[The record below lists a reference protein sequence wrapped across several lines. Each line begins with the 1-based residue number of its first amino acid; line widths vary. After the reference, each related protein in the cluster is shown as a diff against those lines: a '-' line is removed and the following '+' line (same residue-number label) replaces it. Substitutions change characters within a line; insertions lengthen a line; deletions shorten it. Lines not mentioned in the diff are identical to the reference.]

1 MGTFGLTALT
11 TYNAPHILKDRTLAE
26 LPTPAAYHT
35 LSHTVLAAGHASLLC
50 GIRRGIEKEGLRV
63 DSNAFIAQTPHP
75 ECLGSALTHP
85 HITTD
90 YSESLLELITKPHSK
105 HQEALDELL
114 NTHRWVYRC
123 MGDEVIWPG
132 SMPCKL
138 DGEASIPIAQYG
150 NSNNGNMKHIYRH
163 GLAWRYGR
171 TMQSIAGIHYNF
183 SLPKAW
189 WDALY
194 EQSDKSISEQD
205 FISAGYI
212 ALIRNF
218 RRHAWLL
225 SYLFGASPALDASF
239 FNGKAHQLDTWGS
252 DSFYLPYAT
261 CLRMTDLGYKSSAQE
276 SIRICYNHLSTYIDS
291 VKQAL
296 NTEYKEYQGIGVKID
311 GQYRQLNTKLLQIEN
326 EFYSEIRP
334 KRTPQNGEKPLTAL
348 DQKGIEYIEVR
359 LLDINPFLPLGLD
372 KAQMQ
377 FIDSF
382 LVHCLLSES
391 PRIDAQ
397 ECRHIDANLYS
408 VAQQGRNPALKITVN
423 GQTASVHSLAQAHL
437 NDMLESVKVLDSA
450 NHCQDYSDALAAQQ
464 GKLDNTEQL
473 PSKQLLNYMQEHDKG
488 YADSLLALAKQ
499 HQKELQQELIN
510 GQTQAFKDMSRA
522 SRQRQAEIESQ
533 DILDFDT
540 FLAEYFNKA

>member
-1 MGTFGLTALT
+1 MPA
-11 TYNAPHILKDRTLAE
+11 NHSQDSTLAE
-26 LPTPAAYHT
+26 LPIPAAYNT
-35 LSHTVLAAGHASLLC
+35 LGRAALNAGHTALLR

-63 DSNAFIAQTPHP
+63 DTNAVIAQTPHP
-75 ECLGSALTHP
+75 DCLGSALTHP

-90 YSESLLELITKPHSK
+90 YSESLLELITKPHAS

-123 MGDEVIWPG
+123 MRNEVIWPG

-138 DGEASIPIAQYG
+138 EGEKSIPIAQYG
-150 NSNNGNMKHIYRH
+150 RSNTGTMKHVYRQ

-171 TMQSIAGIHYNF
+171 IMQSIAGIHYNF
-183 SLPKAW
+183 SLPQNW

-194 EQSDKSISEQD
+194 EQSDKSTNQQD

-218 RRHAWLL
+218 RRYAWLL

-239 FNGKAHQLDTWGS
+239 LDGKAHKLEQLDANTL
-252 DSFYLPYAT
+252 YLPHAT

-291 VKQAL
+291 VQQAL
-296 NTEYKEYQGIGVKID
+296 NTQYKEYEDIGIKAQGE
-311 GQYRQLNTKLLQIEN
+311 YRQLNTKMLQIEN

-334 KRTPQNGEKPLTAL
+334 KRTPQQGEKPLTAL
-348 DQKGIEYIEVR
+348 AQQGIEYIEVR

-372 KAQMQ
+372 KTQMQ

-391 PRIDAQ
+391 PAIDAH
-397 ECRHIDANLYS
+397 ECGKIDENLYA
-408 VAQQGRNPALKITVN
+408 VAQQGRNPDLNITVA
-423 GQTASVHSLAQAHL
+423 GHTAPVHELAQRYI
-437 NDMLESVKVLDSA
+437 NDMNSSAALLDEANDCAEYSA
-450 NHCQDYSDALAAQQ
+450 ALQAQQ
-464 GKLDNTEQL
+464 RKLDNADLL
-473 PSKQLLNYMQEHDKG
+473 PSQQLLTHMQKQGKG

-499 HQKELQQELIN
+499 HQDELQQDLIN
-510 GQTQAFKDMSRA
+510 GQTQAFKDMSTA
-522 SRQRQAEIESQ
+522 SRQRQAEIEAQ
-533 DILDFDT
+533 DSLSFDDFLTDY
-540 FLAEYFNKA
+540 FLQP

>member
-1 MGTFGLTALT
+1 M
-11 TYNAPHILKDRTLAE
+11 AE
-26 LPTPAAYHT
+26 LPIPAAYDK
-35 LSHTVLAAGHASLLC
+35 LGRAALQAGHTALLS

-63 DSNAFIAQTPHP
+63 DSDAVIAQSPHP

-90 YSESLLELITKPHSK
+90 YSESLLELITKPHSD
-105 HQEALDELL
+105 HQGALDELL
-114 NTHRWVYRC
+114 NTHRWAYRC
-123 MGDEVIWPG
+123 MRDEVIWPG

-138 DGEASIPIAQYG
+138 KGEDSIPIAKYG
-150 NSNNGNMKHIYRH
+150 SSNQGTMKHVYRR

-171 TMQSIAGIHYNF
+171 IMQSIAGIHYNF
-183 SLPKAW
+183 SLPQNW

-194 EQSDKSISEQD
+194 EQSDQNTSKQD
-205 FISAGYI
+205 FVSAGYI

-239 FNGKAHQLDTWGS
+239 LDGKEHNLEQLGADTL
-252 DSFYLPYAT
+252 YLPHAT

-291 VKQAL
+291 VRQAL
-296 NTEYKEYQGIGVKID
+296 NTEYKDYESIGVKAN
-311 GQYRQLNTKLLQIEN
+311 GEYRQLNTKLLQIEN

-348 DQKGIEYIEVR
+348 DQQGIEYIEVR

-372 KAQMQ
+372 KPQMQ

-391 PRIDAQ
+391 PAIDAQ
-397 ECRHIDANLYS
+397 ECSQIDKNLYA
-408 VAQQGRNPALKITVN
+408 VAQQGRNPELKITVS
-423 GQTASVHSLAQAHL
+423 GKTASVRELAQQYI
-437 NDMLESVKVLDSA
+437 NDMSSSTAVLDQA
-450 NHCQDYSDALAAQQ
+450 NNCTEYSNALQAQQ
-464 GKLDNTEQL
+464 SKLDNTDRL
-473 PSKQLLNYMQEHDKG
+473 PSQQLLKHMQNQGKS

-499 HQKELQQELIN
+499 HQNELQQELIN
-510 GQTQAFKDMSRA
+510 GQTQAFKDMSST
-522 SRQRQAEIESQ
+522 SRQSQTEIEA
-533 DILDFDT
+533 LDNMSFDEY
-540 FLAEYFNKA
+540 LAEYFTRP

>member
-1 MGTFGLTALT
+1 MA
-11 TYNAPHILKDRTLAE
+11 D
-26 LPTPAAYHT
+26 LPTPDAYHT
-35 LSHTVLAAGHASLLC
+35 LSHAVLQAGQSSLLN

-90 YSESLLELITKPHSK
+90 YSESLLELITKPHAS

-123 MGDEVIWPG
+123 MGEEVIWPG

-138 DGEASIPIAQYG
+138 NGDASIPIAQYG
-150 NSNNGNMKHIYRH
+150 NSNNGKMKHIYRH

-183 SLPKAW
+183 SLPQTW

-194 EQSDKSISEQD
+194 EQSDKNTSKQD

-225 SYLFGASPALDASF
+225 SYLFGASPALDTSF
-239 FNGKAHQLDTWGS
+239 FNGKEHKLKQFDA
-252 DSFYLPYAT
+252 DSFYLPNAT
-261 CLRMTDLGYKSSAQE
+261 CLRMTDLGYKSSSQE
-276 SIRICYNHLSTYIDS
+276 SIRICYNHLSTYISS

-296 NTEYKEYQGIGVKID
+296 CTEYDEYENIGIKVD

-348 DQKGIEYIEVR
+348 GQEGIEYIEVR

-372 KAQMQ
+372 KTQMQ

-391 PRIDAQ
+391 PSISTE
-397 ECRHIDANLYS
+397 ECQQIDANLYN
-408 VAQQGRNPALKITVN
+408 VAQQGRNPELNITVN
-423 GQTASVHSLAQAHL
+423 GNTASVHTLAQEHL
-437 NDMLESVKVLDSA
+437 NNMLSSVKVLDKA
-450 NHCQDYSDALAAQQ
+450 NNCQDYSAALNTQQ
-464 GKLDNTEQL
+464 SKLDNTELL
-473 PSKQLLNYMQEHDKG
+473 PSKQLLNYMQEHGKS
-488 YADSLLALAKQ
+488 YADSLLTLAKQ
-499 HQKELQQELIN
+499 HQQELQKDLIN
-510 GQTQAFKDMSRA
+510 DQTQAFQDMSSA
-522 SRQRQAEIESQ
+522 SRQRQNEIESQ
-533 DILDFDT
+533 DTLSFDAFLDD
-540 FLAEYFNKA
+540 YFNKA